1 LEVRFFELS
10 VKIAGKLFAAVL
22 KWSGGKP
29 SSVALKIANTAG
41 TLKCRNW
48 KAEPLE
54 FQSLKC
60 RGAVK
65 LGGTPEQND

>member
-1 LEVRFFELS
+1 LEVRFVESS

-41 TLKCRNW
+41 TLKCRN
-48 KAEPLE
+48 
-54 FQSLKC
+54 
-60 RGAVK
+60 
-65 LGGTPEQND
+65 